1 MEITTQSIHTKVSDR
16 EKAYFE
22 KKLEKLERFYDQI
35 HRADVFCKEKSSSGP
50 EKKEVE
56 VKLLVPGNTIVATE
70 SGSTFQ
76 EAIDLLV
83 EKLKVQLKKYKGKHG

>member
-1 MEITTQSIHTKVSDR
+1 MEITTQILRTKLSEK

-35 HRADVFCKEKSSSGP
+35 HRAEALFKEKSTTGR

-56 VKLLVPGNTIVATE
+56 VKLLVPGNTLLASE
-70 SGSTFQ
+70 AGETFQ

>member
-1 MEITTQSIHTKVSDR
+1 MEITTQVLRTKVTER

-35 HRADVFCKEKSSSGP
+35 HRAEVLFKERSTTGR

-56 VKLLVPGNTIVATE
+56 VKLLVPGHTLLASE
-70 SGSTFQ
+70 AGASFQ
-76 EAIDLLV
+76 EATDLLV
-83 EKLKVQLKKYKGKHG
+83 EKLKVQLKKYKGKHA